1 MSITDFKKMN
11 LSKLWE
17 LVMDRGAWCAA
28 VHGMAKSQTQLSNW
42 TELTEHLSHTRPF
55 GRYLS
60 LSWLPSSRYHNL
72 LGERGEDTRENKNK
86 QLQHI
91 HLMKE
96 ILPANISSWNISVIN
111 KKEIQDLENVLW
123 AAAIWGK
130 ATYLC
135 QPLLAAV
142 PSLHGYPRHTDKGG
156 KARDGVGTPEVT
168 LGEHGAIRSYQC
180 IYQTWEQNSLDLA
193 TLFPSLRRW

>member
-1 MSITDFKKMN
+1 MSITDFMKMN

-28 VHGMAKSQTQLSNW
+28 VHRMAKSQTQLSNW
-42 TELTEHLSHTRPF
+42 TELIEHLSHTRPF

-111 KKEIQDLENVLW
+111 KQEIQALENVLW
-123 AAAIWGK
+123 AAVIWGK
-130 ATYLC
+130 ATCVSHSSQQYHLC
-135 QPLLAAV
+135 MAIPDAQTRGERPEMVWAL
-142 PSLHGYPRHTDKGG
+142 PRSHWGNM
-156 KARDGVGTPEVT
+156 E
-168 LGEHGAIRSYQC
+168 
-180 IYQTWEQNSLDLA
+180 
-193 TLFPSLRRW
+193 